1 MRPRTVRLTLVAA
14 MAAFSLLA
22 PAATAAPPGTTEP
35 LGPLSR
41 PSPNCASFDPAQSA
55 APVKPDGW
63 YAIGLSAPGQT
74 LFQVIPKSRLASWSE
89 GLTPAHND
97 FVGDGFVGRTD
108 SGPQMIC
115 LTDSEPVWYQA
126 LYDTTGTGPQ
136 PPTSG
141 PGGGVAFHQYYGW
154 SSEG

>member
-1 MRPRTVRLTLVAA
+1 MRPLTVRLTIVAVI
-14 MAAFSLLA
+14 AAFGVAL
-22 PAATAAPPGTTEP
+22 PAAAAPPGTTEP
-35 LGPLSR
+35 LGPLDR
-41 PSPNCASFDPAQSA
+41 PSPNCVSFDPARSA

-74 LFQVIPKSRLASWSE
+74 LFQLIPKSRLASWSD

-97 FVGDGFVGRTD
+97 FVGDGFVGRTG
-108 SGPQMIC
+108 SGPQTIC
-115 LTDSEPVWYQA
+115 LTDSEPIWYQA

-136 PPTSG
+136 PPASG